1 MICGLVVGKIY
12 KYEFRIYLQNLSGI
26 CKMGIT
32 SAYELGLKSFL
43 YEKSSTRKVTFEFNQ
58 EEINASRPRIV
69 AEIIFSEVN
78 TLEKVKM
85 KIVKIMEK
93 E

>member
-1 MICGLVVGKIY
+1 MWCI
-12 KYEFRIYLQNLSGI
+12 KYWDGDRWTHEFD
-26 CKMGIT
+26 
-32 SAYELGLKSFL
+32 
-43 YEKSSTRKVTFEFNQ
+43 Q

-78 TLEKVKM
+78 KLEKVKM

>member
-1 MICGLVVGKIY
+1 MLYPKLITHVYCRVSCGLFVMWCI
-12 KYEFRIYLQNLSGI
+12 KYWDGDRWTHEFD
-26 CKMGIT
+26 
-32 SAYELGLKSFL
+32 
-43 YEKSSTRKVTFEFNQ
+43 Q
-58 EEINASRPRIV
+58 EEINESRPRIV

-78 TLEKVKM
+78 KLEKVKM

>member
-1 MICGLVVGKIY
+1 M
-12 KYEFRIYLQNLSGI
+12 
-26 CKMGIT
+26 
-32 SAYELGLKSFL
+32 
-43 YEKSSTRKVTFEFNQ
+43 STRKCMLYPKLITHVYCRVSCELFVMWCIKYWDGDRWTHEFDQ

-78 TLEKVKM
+78 KLEKVKM